1 MANTYKT
8 LYGWDWPK
16 EMSDE
21 LIGLVVGK
29 KWREYKSEFGFEF
42 KDPWE
47 PMLRSMVSLYGKDNF
62 KVSEWTEQHVHDW
75 VVEDMPVTIGCAAS
89 GKSNDTGA
97 ILVADG
103 IVDPYDTVALVGST
117 TRDALK
123 LRTWESIERYF
134 SILKNH
140 PRFSIPW
147 KLVPTSCAIVND
159 RAVNDDPNAQGSKAG
174 IHGVA
179 LNDGGKLQGAHL
191 PYVRLVVDEL
201 ATVYNHQDILT
212 TIENL
217 QIAKDFKF
225 AALANPETWSN
236 PSCQY
241 IIPEGGVDSVDVDT
255 GSWRSTFGCFV
266 RHHDGLKSPC
276 IKNPA
281 LAKEFPFLV
290 TQKHVDAAL
299 KRTGGNANAPHFW
312 KMVRGFPMP
321 AGGEAQVV
329 LDPAVAVQQRAA
341 DPAPPFDP
349 ATWRGT
355 CEGIDPAWTEDGD
368 NACLARVFLRVDVY
382 GRPYLDFT
390 NGLRKFALDAT
401 QFSTRPA
408 IQQMR
413 DQVIAMKREPYA
425 APFRCTAVDS
435 SGNQAL
441 ADELVIYTGASDIL
455 HVNSAERASEAK
467 LREADL
473 RKTKDFIYDRG
484 TEAWCVLAEFVRA
497 GQVRGLPQEVVHA
510 LTTRRYAFDMVR
522 DSTGLKRPAGVKYP
536 MRLEKKADYK
546 TRNHGQSPDECD
558 ACALA
563 ALAAKERLGVVPF
576 GYVLAQA
583 APSASPFDAAFSAPE
598 PPRPAAVED
607 YDARAEDVDPGEF
620 AVDGVDDVMVQFAAG
635 G

>member
-1 MANTYKT
+1 MAETYKT

-21 LIGLVVGK
+21 FIGLVVGK
-29 KWREYKSEFGFEF
+29 KWREYKAEFDFEF

-47 PMLRSMVSLYGKDNF
+47 PMLKSMVSLYGKDNF

-75 VVEDMPVTIGCAAS
+75 VMEDMLVTIGCAAS

-140 PRFSIPW
+140 PKFFIPW
-147 KLVPTSCAIVND
+147 KMVPTSCAIMND

-191 PYVRLVVDEL
+191 PYVRLVIDEL
-201 ATVYNHQDILT
+201 ATIYNHQDILT

-225 AALANPETWSN
+225 VALANPETWSN

-241 IIPEGGVDSVDVDT
+241 IIPEGGIDSVDVDT

-281 LAKEFPFLV
+281 LTAELPFLV

-329 LDPAVAVQQRAA
+329 LDPAVAVQQKAS

-368 NACLARVFLRVDVY
+368 NACVARVFLRVDAY

-390 NGLRKFALDAT
+390 NGLRRLSLDAS
-401 QFSTRPA
+401 QFRVRPA
-408 IQQMR
+408 VQQLR
-413 DQVIAMKREPYA
+413 DQVIAAKREPYA
-425 APFRCTAVDS
+425 APFKNTAVDS
-435 SGNQAL
+435 SGNQTL
-441 ADELVIYTGASDIL
+441 ADELVIYAGAYDIL
-455 HVNSAERASEAK
+455 QVNSAERASEAP
-467 LREADL
+467 LREADV
-473 RKTKDFIYDRG
+473 RKTKDFVYDRG
-484 TEAWCVLAEFVRA
+484 AEAWCILAEFVRA
-497 GQVRGLPQEVVHA
+497 GQVRGLPQEALHA

-536 MRLEKKADYK
+536 LRLEKKADYK
-546 TRNHGQSPDECD
+546 ARNHGQSPDECD

-563 ALAAKERLGVVPF
+563 ALAAKERLGVMPF
-576 GYVLAQA
+576 GYVLKPRPGETL
-583 APSASPFDAAFSAPE
+583 APNPFDSTAPA
-598 PPRPAAVED
+598 PPPPADD
-607 YDARAEDVDPGEF
+607 YSSQAL
-620 AVDGVDDVMVQFAAG
+620 DDFDDLFVREV
-635 G
+635 